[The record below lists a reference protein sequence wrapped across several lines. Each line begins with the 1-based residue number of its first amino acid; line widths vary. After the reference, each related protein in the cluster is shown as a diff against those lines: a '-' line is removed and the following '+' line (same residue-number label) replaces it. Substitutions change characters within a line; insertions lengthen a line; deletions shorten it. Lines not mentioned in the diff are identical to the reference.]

1 MAVVPMQRIELCALK
16 KDRKKILEMLQ
27 RRGIVQVS
35 DGSDEDDVFQ
45 KTDTS
50 SARVTLEKGIAAS
63 REALSILNRYSPES
77 KSLFSALEGR
87 QITTVEHYD
96 SFAKQRETMLQL
108 AYRLN
113 SLAAEIEENQA
124 EIPKMKIQV
133 ESLVPWKSFDL
144 PLDFYGT
151 GKTAALI
158 GVLPPGLEQEALE
171 EQLSDSGTDAVS
183 VRIVSSSPEQTCVM
197 VLCLR
202 PDAHTVEERLREL
215 GFAKPAVVPPTPPAE
230 QIKKLQ
236 GIIEECTQKI
246 KKAREE
252 IKSRADARDDLK
264 FMLDYYTMRL
274 EKYEVIS
281 RLYQSRRTF
290 FLKGY
295 VPKRETGALE
305 EELSAKFPVAV
316 TFTTPSEEEEVP
328 VLLSNNGFSA
338 PVESVVESY
347 SLPGKGEVDPT
358 AVMSIFYYVLFGMML
373 SDAAYGALL
382 TVICGICLLRFK
394 NMENSMRN
402 TLKMFFFCGIS
413 TVFWGVLFG
422 SYFGDVVD
430 VVSKTFFGTHL
441 TIPALWFAPL
451 NQPMRMLM
459 FCFVI
464 GLVHLFTGL
473 AMNFYQ
479 LARARRYKD
488 ALYDVVF
495 WYVLIISLIILLLG
509 QKMFADIA
517 GVSLAIPTLLS
528 SAASYAAILSAVG
541 IILTGGRESRNWF
554 KRILKGLYG
563 LYNITG
569 YLSDVLSYS
578 RLLALGLATGVIA
591 TVINQ
596 MGSMAGGSAVGAVM
610 FVIIFLL
617 GHTMNIGINLLG
629 AYVHTNRL
637 QFVEFFGK
645 FYSGGGRKFQP
656 FAVNTQ
662 YFKFREDHKNG

>member
-27 RRGIVQVS
+27 RRGIVEVIN
-35 DGSDEDDVFQ
+35 GSDEDDIFR
-45 KTDTS
+45 KTDTAP
-50 SARVTLEKGIAAS
+50 ARVTLEKGIAAS

-77 KSLFSALEGR
+77 KSMLSALEGR
-87 QITTVEHYD
+87 QVTTVEHYD
-96 SFAKQRETMLQL
+96 SFAKQRESMLQL

-113 SLAAEIEENQA
+113 ALSAEIEENQA
-124 EIPKMKIQV
+124 EIPKLKIQM
-133 ESLVPWKSFDL
+133 EALAPWESFDL
-144 PLDFYGT
+144 PLDFFGT
-151 GKTAALI
+151 GKTTAFVGA
-158 GVLPPGLEQEALE
+158 LPPGLEREALE
-171 EQLSDSGTDAVS
+171 EQLSDSRADTVS
-183 VRIVSSSPEQTCVM
+183 VEIVSSSPEQTCVM

-202 PDAHTVEERLREL
+202 AAARSVEDRLREL
-215 GFAKPAVVPPTPPAE
+215 GFAKPAVVPAVPPAE
-230 QIKKLQ
+230 RIKKLRDNVE
-236 GIIEECTQKI
+236 GLMQKI
-246 KKAREE
+246 KRAQDE
-252 IKSRADARDDLK
+252 IKSHGAAREDLK

-281 RLYQSRRTF
+281 RLNQSRRAF

-295 VPKRETGALE
+295 VPKREAGALE
-305 EELSAKFPVAV
+305 EELTVNFPITVAFAV
-316 TFTTPSEEEEVP
+316 PSEEEDVP
-328 VLLSNNGFSA
+328 VLLSNSGFAA

-347 SLPGKGEVDPT
+347 SLPGAGEADPT

-382 TVICGICLLRFK
+382 TVICGICLLRFT
-394 NMENSMRN
+394 NMEKGMRN

-413 TVFWGVLFG
+413 TVFWGVMFG

-441 TIPALWFAPL
+441 TIPPLWFAPL

-473 AMNFYQ
+473 AMKFYQ
-479 LARARRYKD
+479 LARAGKYKD
-488 ALYDVVF
+488 VLYDVVF
-495 WYVLIISLIILLLG
+495 WYLLLISLIILLLD

-517 GVSLAIPTLLS
+517 GVSVAIPALLS
-528 SAASYAAILSAVG
+528 GASSYIAAASAVG

-554 KRILKGLYG
+554 KRILKGLYS

-596 MGSMAGGSAVGAVM
+596 MGSMVGGNAVGAVV

-645 FYSGGGRKFQP
+645 FYSGGGRKFHP

>member
-27 RRGIVQVS
+27 RRGIVEVS
-35 DGSDEDDVFQ
+35 NGPDEDDVFR
-45 KTDTS
+45 KTDTAP
-50 SARVTLEKGIAAS
+50 ARATLEKGISAS

-77 KSLFSALEGR
+77 KPLLSALEGR
-87 QITTVEHYD
+87 QVTTVEHYD
-96 SFAKQRETMLQL
+96 SFAKQRESMLQL

-113 SLAAEIEENQA
+113 ALSGGVEENQA
-124 EIPKMKIQV
+124 EIPKLKIQM
-133 ESLVPWKSFDL
+133 EALAPWESFDL
-144 PLDFYGT
+144 PLNFFGT
-151 GKTAALI
+151 GKTTAFV
-158 GVLPPGLEQEALE
+158 GVLPPGLEQEVLE
-171 EQLSDSGTDAVS
+171 EQLSDSGADTVF
-183 VRIVSSSPEQTCVM
+183 VEIVSSSPEQTCVM
-197 VLCLR
+197 ALCLR
-202 PDAHTVEERLREL
+202 ADARSVEDRLRDL
-215 GFAKPAVVPPTPPAE
+215 GYAKPAVVPAVPPAE
-230 QIKKLQ
+230 QIKKLR
-236 GIIEECTQKI
+236 GNIEELAQKI
-246 KKAREE
+246 KKAQDEIRSHDGARE
-252 IKSRADARDDLK
+252 DLK

-281 RLYQSRRTF
+281 RLNQSRRTF
-290 FLKGY
+290 CLKGY
-295 VPKRETGALE
+295 LPKRETGALE
-305 EELSAKFPVAV
+305 EELAANFPVTVA
-316 TFTTPSEEEEVP
+316 FTDPSKEEDVP
-328 VLLSNNGFSA
+328 VLLSNNGFAA

-347 SLPGKGEVDPT
+347 SLPGAGEADPT
-358 AVMSIFYYVLFGMML
+358 AVMSIFYYLLFGMML

-382 TVICGICLLRFK
+382 TVICGICLLHFK
-394 NMENSMRN
+394 NMERSMRN

-413 TVFWGVLFG
+413 TVFWGVMFG

-441 TIPALWFAPL
+441 TIPPLWFAPL

-459 FCFVI
+459 FCFVV

-479 LARARRYKD
+479 LVSAGKYKD

-495 WYVLIISLIILLLG
+495 WYLLLISLIILLLG

-517 GVSLAIPTLLS
+517 GASVAIPSLLS
-528 SAASYAAILSAVG
+528 SAASYTAVAAAVG

-554 KRILKGLYG
+554 KRILKGLYS

-596 MGSMAGGSAVGAVM
+596 MGSMVGGNAVGAVV

-645 FYSGGGRKFQP
+645 FYSGGGRKFHP